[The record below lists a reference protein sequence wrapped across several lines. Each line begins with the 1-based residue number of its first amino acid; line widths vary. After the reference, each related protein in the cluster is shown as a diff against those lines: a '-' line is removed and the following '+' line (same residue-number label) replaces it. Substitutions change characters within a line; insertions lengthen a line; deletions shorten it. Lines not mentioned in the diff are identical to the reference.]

1 MVTGQREAAL
11 NVGTPVLVT
20 GLSVRMTPA
29 SYQRGKRPGHLE
41 PEARGALTA
50 LPLCWRLGTPGQH
63 RPLWPQHKHN
73 APQLSGGLW
82 KWGFRGRRLWLC
94 GAASLGSLWTAPPLR
109 ALSRLQ
115 QVCLDQRACQ
125 RCLQAVRQTGGNVCY
140 VVKRWPNLGFLICF
154 GCLAQENI

>member
-20 GLSVRMTPA
+20 ALSVRMTPA
-29 SYQRGKRPGHLE
+29 SYQRGKRPGRLE

-94 GAASLGSLWTAPPLR
+94 GAASLGACGQPRHS
-109 ALSRLQ
+109 ALCHACSKCVLISVLVNAAFRL
-115 QVCLDQRACQ
+115 
-125 RCLQAVRQTGGNVCY
+125 
-140 VVKRWPNLGFLICF
+140 
-154 GCLAQENI
+154 